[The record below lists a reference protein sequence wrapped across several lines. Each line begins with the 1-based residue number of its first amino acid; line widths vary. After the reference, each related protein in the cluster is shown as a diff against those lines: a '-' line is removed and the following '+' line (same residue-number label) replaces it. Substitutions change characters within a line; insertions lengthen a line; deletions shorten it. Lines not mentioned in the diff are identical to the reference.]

1 MSNVLIT
8 GGSGLVGTALSS
20 LLAEQGHSV
29 KHLSRTRNLSAA
41 FPAYEWNLNEGTAD
55 DEAFHGIDYIFHLA
69 GANISDGKWT
79 NDRKKIITDS
89 RVKSG
94 ELLAKKVKELNIPL
108 KAFIAASATGYYGS
122 LTSEKIFNETDSAA
136 DDFLGTVCKKWEDSS
151 LKFQDMN
158 IRTVLLRTGVV
169 LTLNGGA
176 LKKLHTPVKLG
187 IATPIGSG
195 KQYMPWIHIKD
206 LCKLYLEVMNKDSFS
221 GPYNAVSPKHIDN
234 NTFIKKLAK
243 SAKRPFWPLNV
254 PSFIIHLLFGE
265 MSTII
270 LNGSRI
276 SSLMAVKQGFVF
288 EYADLEMT
296 FNDLI

>member
-8 GGSGLVGTALSS
+8 GGTGLVGTALST
-20 LLAEQGHSV
+20 LLAEQGHLV
-29 KHLSRTRNLSAA
+29 KHLSRTRNLSAV

-55 DEAFHGIDYIFHLA
+55 DEAFNEIDYIFHLA

-79 NDRKKIITDS
+79 IERKRVITDS

-122 LTSEKIFNETDSAA
+122 LTSEKIFNESDPSAN
-136 DDFLGTVCKKWEDSS
+136 DFLGSICKKWEESS
-151 LKFQDMN
+151 LKFQDMG
-158 IRTVLLRTGVV
+158 IRTILLRTGVV

-176 LKKLHTPVKLG
+176 LKKLYTPVKLG
-187 IATPIGSG
+187 IASPIGSG

-206 LCKLYLEVMNKDSFS
+206 LCKLYIEVMNKKDFS
-221 GPYNAVSPKHIDN
+221 GPYNAVSPDHIDN

-243 SAKRPFWPLNV
+243 AAKRPFWPLKV
-254 PSFIIHLLFGE
+254 PSFIINLLFGE
-265 MSTII
+265 MSSII
-270 LNGSRI
+270 LKGSRV
-276 SSLMAVKQGFVF
+276 SSLHTVKQGFVF
-288 EYADLEMT
+288 DYKDLEFT
-296 FNDLI
+296 FNDLL